1 MLVQLRTVLIS
12 RHARV
17 AHRPLLYPSP
27 SSLTLS
33 ISIPHSPPPPLGGG
47 RFPLKPLACVQTR
60 PEMNV
65 LGRALARQQR
75 LLGLRAARALSS
87 AAASFAGEPTPS
99 SSTNP
104 AVWALAGAVGV
115 GGIGFCLQQPSWAWA
130 EDASKTFSR
139 YFLADAASA
148 VAPAVVNIEVT
159 SGESSFP
166 WGDRTLTGGSGVI
179 VHENGLI
186 LTNAHVLKAME
197 NVIGMNGTLKIT
209 MKDERVFR
217 GRVELLDKKTD
228 LAIVKVDC
236 EEKLPA
242 ARLGDSSRLRTGEWV
257 VALGSPMFLQNTVTA
272 GIISCV
278 DRKSTDLHIYGSRT
292 DYIQTD
298 AAINSGNSG
307 GPLVNLDGEVIG
319 INTFKALMVEGVSF
333 AIPIDTAKVMLKMYK
348 VSADRRSGQPPFYNH
363 TR

>member
-1 MLVQLRTVLIS
+1 M
-12 RHARV
+12 
-17 AHRPLLYPSP
+17 LYPSP

-47 RFPLKPLACVQTR
+47 RFLLKPLACVQTR